1 MALVI
6 HGVNKLKKNFLLSN
20 YSLTTQIVI
29 INISNAIIGLIFL
42 FFFNLF
48 LLSNPDNLKDQEEI
62 ALKKIKQITDYL
74 SKHAVKR
81 ILTFDDSCNST
92 SEKPNRELARIECD
106 KQNFL
111 DKNYEDKQPQLD
123 PTFSQQYIFSKNMDE
138 EVRIKIISDQGIKLV
153 DTDNFYGDIGE
164 VVISDIGVKNKET
177 KNNNY
182 NFYLVY
188 KQIYFDLFNSMQ
200 VIFNKRKFTKK
211 NIETIKNDESILNES
226 KKNKYLQ
233 SYIYKNDEGVYKY
246 VFINPILKSET
257 IYGITILDI
266 PISFDDYNSA
276 YQSFLLSNFFLF
288 FISIIFFIS
297 FLFSKSI
304 VNPIKILSNIANLE
318 RNKTS
323 KIQNSISYL
332 NRKDEIGQLSDDIK
346 SMSQDLKKRILEIE
360 EFTSDV
366 SHELKNPLAGL
377 KSSSDLLQSRKLEDK
392 NKQILIENMS
402 EDINRMNILISDISN
417 YSLTQVEIVEEKFEK
432 IEIISF
438 FKEFKNVFPSYK
450 YSLDI
455 KTTENKIYINMNKD
469 KFNQVLYNLIDNAKT
484 FSPVNSTILIMI
496 KIKKKIC
503 SIDIVDQGSGINF
516 EYKDKIFER
525 FYTDREIERESH
537 SGLGLSISRKIIQ
550 SFGGNIKLVKNM
562 HIGFDGA
569 CFNIELPLKD
579 LKN

>member
-29 INISNAIIGLIFL
+29 INISNAFIGLIFL

-48 LLSNPDNLKDQEEI
+48 LLSSADNLKDQEEI
-62 ALKKIKQITDYL
+62 ALKKIVQITDYL

-123 PTFSQQYIFSKNMDE
+123 PTFSQQYIFSNNMDE
-138 EVRIKIISDQGIKLV
+138 EVRIKVISDQGIKLV

-164 VVISDIGVKNKET
+164 VVISDIGVKNQEI

-182 NFYLVY
+182 NFYLAY
-188 KQIYFDLFNSMQ
+188 KKIYFDLFNSMQ
-200 VIFNKRKFTKK
+200 VIFNKRKLTKK
-211 NIETIKNDESILNES
+211 NIEAIKNDELILNES

-233 SYIYKNDEGVYKY
+233 SYIYKNDEEVYKY
-246 VFINPILKSET
+246 VFINPIVKSEF

-266 PISFDDYNSA
+266 PISFYDYDSA
-276 YQSFLLSNFFLF
+276 YQSFLLTNFFLF

-304 VNPIKILSNIANLE
+304 VNPIKILSHIANLE
-318 RNKTS
+318 RDKTS
-323 KIQNSISYL
+323 KTQNRISYL

>member
-48 LLSNPDNLKDQEEI
+48 LLSSPDNLKDQEEI

-211 NIETIKNDESILNES
+211 NIEKIKNDESILNES

-318 RNKTS
+318 RDKMSDN
-323 KIQNSISYL
+323 QNSISYL

-346 SMSQDLKKRILEIE
+346 SMSKDLKKRILEIE

-392 NKQILIENMS
+392 NKQLLIENMS

-432 IEIISF
+432 IELINF
-438 FKEFKNVFPSYK
+438 FKEFKNAFPSYK
-450 YSLDI
+450 YSLNI
-455 KTTENKIYINMNKD
+455 KTTENKIYVNMNKD
-469 KFNQVLYNLIDNAKT
+469 KFNQVLFNLIDNAKT

-496 KIKKKIC
+496 KIKKETC

-516 EYKDKIFER
+516 DYKEKIFER
-525 FYTDREIERESH
+525 FYTDREIDRKSH
-537 SGLGLSISRKIIQ
+537 SGLGLSISRKIIE

-562 HIGFDGA
+562 HSSFDGA